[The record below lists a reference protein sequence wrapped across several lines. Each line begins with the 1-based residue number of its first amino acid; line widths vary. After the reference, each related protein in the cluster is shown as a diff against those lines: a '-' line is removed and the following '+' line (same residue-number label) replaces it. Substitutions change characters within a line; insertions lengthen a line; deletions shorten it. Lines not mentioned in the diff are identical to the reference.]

1 MADSL
6 PAGDLGSF
14 PVFPLS
20 PNWKEEPSSKIAL
33 SRDLISFPGTAHHI
47 ASITDD
53 GPISFEAA
61 FTTFTPAELSTA
73 LTFFVAR
80 RGRVNRFWVKHPYR
94 SFKLKVDA
102 GSGDGIIH
110 CYPNDFETQYQGY
123 ERIYIVMSDGDTLAR
138 EITAAAYDAGN
149 DRLSLSL
156 NTVLDRD
163 VTTTNHVIIGRY
175 LLARFDADAL
185 ELELVTD
192 FVTNFSL
199 SFYELVKEYDE
210 I

>member
-6 PAGDLGSF
+6 PVADLGSF

-20 PNWKEEPSSKIAL
+20 PNWSSDPSSQIAFA
-33 SRDLISFPGTAHHI
+33 RDVIREPGTSHALV
-47 ASITDD
+47 SITDD
-53 GPISFEAA
+53 APISFEAA
-61 FTTFTPAELSTA
+61 FTIFTPAEYLS
-73 LTFFVAR
+73 LMTFWVAR

-94 SFKLKVDA
+94 SFKLKEDA

-110 CYPNDFETQYQGY
+110 CYPNSFELQYQGY
-123 ERIYIVMSDGDTLAR
+123 ERLYVVMDDGDTVAR
-138 EITAAAYDAGN
+138 EITAATYDSGN

-163 VTTTNHVIIGRY
+163 LTTTNHIIIGRY
-175 LLARFDADAL
+175 LLARFDADDL
-185 ELELVTD
+185 DLELVTD
-192 FVTNFSL
+192 CVSNFSL
-199 SFYELVKEYDE
+199 SFAELVREYDE